1 MVSARRPGSDEPPRP
16 RATGSWL
23 NGRTRARGLERLAQQ
38 RFDVVVVGGGIT
50 GAGVALDAAA
60 RGLRTALVERVDL
73 AAGTSRWS
81 SKLVHGGLRY
91 LVKGQLA
98 IAHESAVERHL
109 LLTRTAPHLV
119 RPVPNLVP
127 VTADTSRALAAV
139 SMATVVAADLL
150 RLTARTPRTLL
161 PRPRWVGGDRSLELA
176 PALRRTGLRG
186 SILYWDGQL
195 EDDARL
201 VVDVARTAAWF
212 GAEVLTRC
220 AAVDVGEDR
229 VTVRDEL
236 TGGTFEARGWVVN
249 ATGVWAA
256 EHDPDLHLVASR
268 GSHLVVPAG
277 LLGHPRAVVSV
288 PVPGHFGRFV
298 LAIPISDGLVLL
310 GLTDTPAP
318 GADGIA
324 PPVPEEDVAFIL
336 GTVSA
341 ALERPLAPSDVV
353 GRFAGLRPLVSDDP
367 DRPPADLS
375 RSHLLHDRPGA
386 PVTIAG
392 GKLTTYRRMAQDA
405 VDAVCRRA
413 GADTACRTRDIP
425 LVGAASTSEL
435 AAVAAPDRLV
445 RRYGI
450 EAPDVVALAD
460 AHPRLAEPVSP
471 ECPTT
476 GAELLFGVLRE
487 GALTVE
493 DLVERRTRV
502 GFDEANLP
510 AARAASERV
519 LELAA
524 ELQRS

>member
-1 MVSARRPGSDEPPRP
+1 MVSARRPGSGEPPRP
-16 RATGSWL
+16 RATGSWITR
-23 NGRTRARGLERLAQQ
+23 RTRGRGLERLAGA
-38 RFDVVVVGGGIT
+38 RFDVIVVGGGIT
-50 GAGVALDAAA
+50 GAGVALDAAS

-91 LVKGQLA
+91 LVRGQLA

-127 VTADTSRALAAV
+127 VTEGVSRAMAAV
-139 SMATVVAADLL
+139 SMATVEAADLL
-150 RLTARTPRTLL
+150 RLSARTPSRLL
-161 PRPRWVGGDRSLELA
+161 PRPRWVGAERSLELA
-176 PALRRTGLRG
+176 PALRQIGLRG
-186 SILYWDGQL
+186 SVHYWDGQL

-212 GAEVLTRC
+212 GAEVITRC
-220 AAVDVGEDR
+220 SAVDVGENR
-229 VTVRDEL
+229 VTLRNEL
-236 TGGTFEARGWVVN
+236 TGETFEAHGWAVN

-268 GSHLVVPAG
+268 GSHLVVPAR

-288 PVPGHFGRFV
+288 PVPRHFGRFV
-298 LAIPISDGLVLL
+298 LAVPIGDELVLL
-310 GLTDTPAP
+310 GLTDSPAP
-318 GADGIA
+318 GVDGIA
-324 PPVPEEDVAFIL
+324 PPVPDEDVAFIL
-336 GTVSA
+336 DTVNA
-341 ALERPLAPSDVV
+341 ALERPLTPADVV
-353 GRFAGLRPLVSDDP
+353 GRFAGLRPLVSADP
-367 DRPPADLS
+367 GRPPADLS
-375 RSHLLHDRPGA
+375 RRHLLHDRPGA

-392 GKLTTYRRMAQDA
+392 GKLTTYRRMAEDA
-405 VDAVCRRA
+405 VDAVCRRM
-413 GADTACRTRDIP
+413 GADTRARTQDIP
-425 LVGAASTSEL
+425 VVGAGSPAEL
-435 AAVAAPDRLV
+435 AAVAAPARLV
-445 RRYGI
+445 RRYGV
-450 EAPDVVALAD
+450 EAAEVVALGK
-460 AHPRLAEPVSP
+460 AHPELARPVSP
-471 ECPTT
+471 DCPTT
-476 GAELLFGVLRE
+476 GTELLFGVLRE

-510 AARAASERV
+510 AARATAARV